1 MIIDTLIVNKK
12 ISGIGSYTINLLK
25 HLKKYIHFKV
35 LTHSPEIF
43 GNDYDFI
50 LSPKILENNPILRH
64 IYLQTFLYKEAIFRT
79 YHGISL
85 FHRGLQIITI
95 HDILA
100 ILFPDRYKEQ
110 YYFFRFFLKP
120 FIKKVDFIFTVS
132 NNSKKD
138 IVNFLNVNEENVFVF
153 YPSYDEEIFRPI
165 ENQQEILDFKKKM
178 NLDNY
183 FLVVGGQFRHKNVEL
198 AIKVMKF
205 FKDFKLVIVGTRK
218 PYEDELRK
226 LIYSL
231 DLQDRIIM
239 FDYVNSENLR
249 ILYAGSLL
257 LLFPSRYEGF
267 GIPVLEAMAMGI
279 PVIGTKAVEEVGGD
293 AIEYA
298 DFDDVESWRFAIE
311 NVLSNRE
318 NYIIKGF
325 ERIKNFSWNK
335 TAYNMFLFFKNIG
348 LV

>member
-25 HLKKYIHFKV
+25 HLKKYIHFKI

-50 LSPKILENNPILRH
+50 LAPSVLKNNRILMH
-64 IYLQTFLYKEAIFRT
+64 IYLQTFIYKETIFRT
-79 YHGISL
+79 YYSISL
-85 FHRGLQIITI
+85 FHKGLQIITI
-95 HDILA
+95 HDILPL
-100 ILFPDRYKEQ
+100 LFPQRFKEKHYFYK
-110 YYFFRFFLKP
+110 FFLKP
-120 FIKKVDFIFTVS
+120 FTKKVDYIFTVS
-132 NNSKKD
+132 NNSKND
-138 IVNFLNVNEENVFVF
+138 IVNFLNVSEEKVFVF
-153 YPSYDEEIFRPI
+153 YPSYDEELFKPI

-178 NLDNY
+178 KLDNY
-183 FLVVGGQFRHKNVEL
+183 FLIVGAQFRHKNVEL

-218 PYEDELRK
+218 PYEDELRR
-226 LIYSL
+226 LIHNL
-231 DLQDRIIM
+231 NLEERIKI
-239 FDYVNSENLR
+239 FDYLDAKNLR
-249 ILYAGSLL
+249 LLYAGSSL
-257 LLFPSRYEGF
+257 LLFPSIYEGF

-298 DFDDVESWRFAIE
+298 EFDNIESWKIAIE
-311 NVLSNRE
+311 NVLNNRQ
-318 NYIIKGF
+318 NYILKGF

-335 TAYNMFLFFKNIG
+335 TAYDISMFFKRNGI
-348 LV
+348 L

>member
-43 GNDYDFI
+43 GNDNDFI
-50 LSPKILENNPILRH
+50 LVPKILENNPILRH
-64 IYLQTFLYKEAIFRT
+64 IYLQTFLYKETIFRT
-79 YHGISL
+79 YHSISL

-95 HDILA
+95 HDILP
-100 ILFPDRYKEQ
+100 ILFPKRYKEQ
-110 YYFFRFFLKP
+110 HYFFKFFLKP
-120 FIKKVDFIFTVS
+120 FIKKVDYIFTVS

-138 IVNFLNVNEENVFVF
+138 IVNFFNLSGENVFVF

-165 ENQQEILDFKKKM
+165 ENKQEIINFKKKM
-178 NLDNY
+178 KLDNY
-183 FLVVGGQFRHKNVEL
+183 FLIVGAQFKHKNVEL

-205 FKDFKLVIVGTRK
+205 FNEFKLVIVGTRK

-226 LIYSL
+226 LIYEL
-231 DLQDRIIM
+231 NFEEKVII
-239 FDYVNSENLR
+239 FDYLDAENLR
-249 ILYAGSLL
+249 LLYAGSSL
-257 LLFPSRYEGF
+257 LLFPSIYEGF
-267 GIPVLEAMAMGI
+267 GIPVLEAMAMGV

-298 DFDDVESWRFAIE
+298 EFDNVESWKFAIE
-311 NVLSNRE
+311 KVLNNKQS
-318 NYIIKGF
+318 YIIKGF
-325 ERIKNFSWNK
+325 ERIKNFSWDK
-335 TAYNMFLFFKNIG
+335 TAYEISMFFKRNGII
-348 LV
+348 